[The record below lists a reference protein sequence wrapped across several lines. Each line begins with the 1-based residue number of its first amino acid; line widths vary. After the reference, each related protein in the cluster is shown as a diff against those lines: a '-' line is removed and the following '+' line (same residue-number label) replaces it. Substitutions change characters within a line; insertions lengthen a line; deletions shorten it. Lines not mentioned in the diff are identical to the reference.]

1 MPSPSP
7 KGGASKRQWSAEEDR
22 IVCEHVQQLGPCKW
36 SKIASYLPGRIGKQC
51 RERWHNHL
59 NPSIRKTPW
68 TSDEDDIILT
78 AHAKYGNQWSHIAKL
93 LPGRTDNAIKNH
105 WNSTIR
111 RKILHTGSDDEGFQG
126 HLDSGSPSDSDDDSA
141 NITPKS
147 AKGSLN
153 RKRKTI
159 APTSSGSTHQHG
171 KNRRNRDPVDARDPF
186 DAGWETDSFEH
197 GMEMWPMGV
206 QDSYSKDMELQ
217 TRLHTGTSQSI
228 FSGFESV
235 EILGRDPPSHNSKR
249 QSTMHRNE
257 TSIAGSAPLERCLW
271 NTAGRNTSHL
281 SYSAPDGHD
290 LGGCFNEDRGFSPSL
305 FWPSPEPSQLMQDD
319 LVEDEPST
327 ESMNGEPQ
335 LVGFNGEHDERAEP
349 KDIAKPKELS
359 RPVSPSVFLGCM
371 DAVEPSNKSTE
382 RQEEDKAMPIPMPQP
397 VSS

>member
-68 TSDEDDIILT
+68 TSDEDDIILA

-111 RKILHTGSDDEGFQG
+111 RKIMHTGSDEEGGGFPG
-126 HLDSGSPSDSDDDSA
+126 STDSPRSRSDSDADEDSD
-141 NITPKS
+141 NVTPKS
-147 AKGSLN
+147 KSS

-171 KNRRNRDPVDARDPF
+171 KGRRNRDPVDTRDPF

-197 GMEMWPMGV
+197 GMEMWPMGCV

-217 TRLHTGTSQSI
+217 TKLHTGTSQSI
-228 FSGFESV
+228 FSGLDSV
-235 EILGRDPPSHNSKR
+235 EILGRDPPSNEFNHGKR
-249 QSTMHRNE
+249 HAGHKL
-257 TSIAGSAPLERCLW
+257 AGSAPLERCLW
-271 NTAGRNTSHL
+271 NKTAGRHDTSHL
-281 SYSAPDGHD
+281 SYSAPDAHE
-290 LGGCFNEDRGFSPSL
+290 LSVCFNEEEL
-305 FWPSPEPSQLMQDD
+305 FWPSPEPSQLLDQ
-319 LVEDEPST
+319 EPST
-327 ESMNGEPQ
+327 ETGMLEAQ
-335 LVGFNGEHDERAEP
+335 LIDGFPEESDTKPVEP
-349 KDIAKPKELS
+349 KDGANKNS
-359 RPVSPSVFLGCM
+359 RPVSPSAFLGC
-371 DAVEPSNKSTE
+371 VINEPSEQQGCAVQTHAVN
-382 RQEEDKAMPIPMPQP
+382 APMPQSIP
-397 VSS
+397 QQSLA